1 MLPINSVRQWFA
13 DRGLRVV
20 GRDAQRTAQR
30 PLRFETLESRQ
41 LLATIH
47 VGDWLV
53 PAGET
58 AWTIPIRATGG
69 DRVDGINFN
78 IQIGDGLKS
87 HGEAGP
93 VFAALEILQ
102 GTIFEGKST
111 GSWDRNVQD
120 WIAWDWTDTDPAE
133 AVYADG
139 IVGYVTGNTANCP
152 SGTWDLVM
160 SDTLNGPTDFAGMEA
175 VVVDGTITV
184 TDTNQAPQLTE
195 PIPDQTAPA
204 NRRFRFALAPD
215 TFLDPDPGQTLT
227 YAAAQPDGSPL
238 PKWLAFDAQ
247 TGVFSG
253 RPLVRDA
260 GQFRVRVTATDSGS
274 PRLSAWADF
283 DITVTPHPFPFQN
296 ADLPPDVDG
305 NDVVAPLD
313 ALIVINR
320 LNAHGSGPVPDSW
333 SEDNDGPFCFF
344 DAHGDN
350 LISPMDVLT
359 VVNYLNA
366 KPYSTLQD
374 AEGEAIP
381 TAPQARVATVSQ
393 PRAVNPVHLGNSVV
407 DQAFGQAADLP
418 SPTDWDELLGTLARG

>member
-1 MLPINSVRQWFA
+1 LSIKAVRRRFA
-13 DRGLRVV
+13 ALRGHAVWRE
-20 GRDAQRTAQR
+20 AKRTTRR
-30 PLRFETLESRQ
+30 PLRYETLESRQ

-78 IQIGDGLKS
+78 IQIGDGVKS
-87 HGEAGP
+87 PGEAGP
-93 VFAALEILQ
+93 VFTALEIVQ

-111 GSWDRNVQD
+111 GSWDRNVRD

-139 IVGYVTGNTANCP
+139 IVGYVTVNTVNCP
-152 SGTWDLVM
+152 SGAWHLVM

-227 YAAAQPDGSPL
+227 YAAAQPDGSAL
-238 PKWLAFDAQ
+238 PNWLAFDAQ
-247 TGVFSG
+247 TGFFSG
-253 RPLVRDA
+253 RPLVRNA

-305 NDVVAPLD
+305 DDVVEPQD

-320 LNAHGSGPVPDSW
+320 LNAYESGPVPDSW
-333 SEDNDGPFCFF
+333 SEVTADPFYFF
-344 DAHGDN
+344 DVSGDN
-350 LISPMDVLT
+350 VISPMDVLL
-359 VVNYLNA
+359 VINYLNA
-366 KPYSTLQD
+366 RSSTGLQD
-374 AEGEAIP
+374 AEGEGIP
-381 TAPQARVATVSQ
+381 TFTQRRVATSSQ
-393 PRAVNPVHLGNSVV
+393 TKNTEPLRLRDGVV
-407 DQAFGQAADLP
+407 DQTFGQAADLF
-418 SPTDWDELLGTLARG
+418 SPADWDELLGTLARG